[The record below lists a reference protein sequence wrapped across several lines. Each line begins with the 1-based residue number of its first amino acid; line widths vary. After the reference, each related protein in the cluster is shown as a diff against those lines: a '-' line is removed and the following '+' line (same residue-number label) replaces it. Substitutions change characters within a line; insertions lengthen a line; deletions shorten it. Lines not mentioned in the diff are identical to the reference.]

1 MIENR
6 DNYKRFK
13 THDFSLEC
21 DNVIN
26 YLRFQSDTPI
36 LQSRTKMSKVAHD
49 LRAEGLASDNEVCG
63 YRLTTNENVYY
74 FRCCPRHGEYNVY
87 VYCYNKEMLNIY
99 KDLKFAEKNYDSLN
113 TDKFYVGTNSITQV
127 YYNPDATAGGQ
138 LVELTISFDDIQEA
152 AQKYTASK
160 EFFSYLEAVSKGSL
174 YDVGAASFREAVQ
187 AFIEGKPDFEG
198 CNAKTMN
205 GLKRLVEIEHT
216 KSHKAENFER

>member
-1 MIENR
+1 MPGYILEKIAQDEFEYTFAPKNEDKNNRGCVCYIRGYFDNSVFESLKMSSMIENR

-113 TDKFYVGTNSITQV
+113 TDKFYVGTNSIIQV

-152 AQKYTASK
+152 AQKYTTSK
-160 EFFSYLEAVSKGSL
+160 EFFSYLEAVSKGEPL
-174 YDVGAASFREAVQ
+174 
-187 AFIEGKPDFEG
+187 
-198 CNAKTMN
+198 
-205 GLKRLVEIEHT
+205 
-216 KSHKAENFER
+216 